1 MDYLRGASVRRSH
14 ISISIKS
21 AHPFR
26 GLFLAGALLWL
37 GATPSLAANHALLI
51 GAADYQNPNINKL
64 KGPPNDVTLMW
75 RLLTEKRG
83 FDPGNVTVLA
93 DGLKDKA
100 GQPRF
105 PKVNGEPKREAILK
119 AFAML
124 AEKAKS
130 GDLVMIFYSGHG
142 TEQPVKD
149 LSQDPERSNLD
160 QVMLPTDAGDY
171 DPKTKT
177 VRNGIVDDEIGAA
190 LDKIR
195 DKNADV
201 WVVIDACHAGSM
213 TRGVVDG
220 TAVRGVEPARLGIPP
235 APPRPAAAKEQAPES
250 WSFQSKSSRGS
261 LVGFFAVDSSREA
274 IERAYEEFDAPMIGK
289 GADLRAGVFTYFL
302 YRALSDGRHKVS
314 RYQDLARLVVAE
326 MRKSENP
333 PSAMPSFDGDLNRP
347 FLAGGAA
354 PPNPVWQVEIDGD
367 KVAIP
372 AGTLHGLAA
381 NTVLKLSSSPDGPEW
396 AKATVTKAEAIRSTA
411 LLEKPAGAR
420 PAIVW
425 ASVAQP
431 SVSFRLTVAEPP
443 ADELVDPA
451 ARKFIEGVKAAA
463 NRGAIEWVSSP
474 SAAQLRLR
482 VHDGRAWVLPA
493 DGEWIRKDLQEKD
506 SRLKIYPLTPS
517 VAIRP
522 ESAANGVN
530 DLTSILYR
538 RARADNLVRVAQ
550 SWNEALEAQGP
561 AKNIEV
567 AAERFTQRGGSSDP
581 YRECPKKLSL
591 EGYESAARGF
601 GAPQGRKLGRGR
613 DDSGNVPPMLHCDV
627 IKLTIKNTG
636 PRDLD
641 VNVSYV
647 DAGGGIQYL
656 FQRAGD
662 PCTFTLPAAA
672 GEAVR
677 YAMVRAWQGG
687 KGGSPDTVGREHIV
701 VTAIEQKDGIQSDLC
716 FDQATAR
723 GVGEGPRGP
732 TRGTAGSLLRTL
744 RDASLAPAATRGGGV
759 VIETDSDDA
768 PEASAAVFSFEVTP
782 ARIQ

>member
-1 MDYLRGASVRRSH
+1 MDYLRAGSVRWSH
-14 ISISIKS
+14 IPISIKP
-21 AHPFR
+21 ARPLR
-26 GLFLAGALLWL
+26 GLFLAGAWLWL
-37 GATPSLAANHALLI
+37 GTAPSMAANHALLI

-83 FDPGNVTVLA
+83 FDPANITVLA
-93 DGLKDKA
+93 DGLKDKV
-100 GQPRF
+100 GEPRF

-119 AFAML
+119 AFAGL

-149 LSQDPERSNLD
+149 TSQDPERSNLD

-171 DPKTKT
+171 DAKTKS

-195 DKNADV
+195 DNNADV

-213 TRGVVDG
+213 TRGVIDG
-220 TAVRGVEPARLGIPP
+220 TAVRGVEPSRLGIPP
-235 APPRPAAAKEQAPES
+235 APPRPAAAKEQTPES
-250 WSFQSKSSRGS
+250 WSLQSKSARGS

-289 GADLRAGVFTYFL
+289 GAELRAGVFTYFL
-302 YRALSDGRHKVS
+302 HRALSDGKHKVS
-314 RYQDLARLVVAE
+314 RYQDLARLIVAE

-333 PSAMPSFDGDLNRP
+333 PSAMPTFDGDLNRP
-347 FLAGGAA
+347 FLAGGVA
-354 PPNPVWQVEIDGD
+354 PPNPVWPVEIDGD
-367 KVAIP
+367 QVKVP

-381 NTVLKLSSSPDGPEW
+381 NTVLKLSASPDGPEW
-396 AKATVTKAEAIRSTA
+396 AKARVAKAEAIRSTA
-411 LLEKPAGAR
+411 LLDKAGAGEKPAT
-420 PAIVW
+420 VW
-425 ASVAQP
+425 ASIAQP

-443 ADELVDPA
+443 ASELADA
-451 ARKFIEGVKAAA
+451 AVRKFVEDVKAAA
-463 NRGAIEWVSSP
+463 NQGAIEWVSP
-474 SAAQLRLR
+474 QSAAQLRLR
-482 VHDGRAWVLPA
+482 VYDGRAWVLPA

-517 VAIRP
+517 VAIQP
-522 ESAANGVN
+522 EPAAGANE
-530 DLTSILYR
+530 LASILYR
-538 RARADNLVRVAQ
+538 RARAANLVRVAQ
-550 SWNEALEAQGP
+550 SWNEALEEQGA
-561 AKNIEV
+561 AKNIQV
-567 AAERFTQRGGSSDP
+567 TAERFTQRGANDDP

-591 EGYESAARGF
+591 EGYELAARGF
-601 GAPQGRKLGRGR
+601 GAPHDRKLGR
-613 DDSGNVPPMLHCDV
+613 DDGGDVPPALHCDV
-627 IKLTIKNTG
+627 VKVTIKNTG

-656 FQRAGD
+656 FQRVGD
-662 PCTFTLPAAA
+662 PCTFTLPAGA

-677 YAMVRAWQGG
+677 YAVVRTWQGG
-687 KGGSPDTVGREHIV
+687 KNGVPDTVGREHIV
-701 VTAIEQKDGIQSDLC
+701 VTAVEQKDAIQADLC

-723 GVGEGPRGP
+723 GLGEVRRGP
-732 TRGTAGSLLRTL
+732 TRGTAGSLLKTL
-744 RDASLAPAATRGGGV
+744 REASLAPAATRGGGA
-759 VIETDSDDA
+759 VIEKDSDDA

-782 ARIQ
+782 ARIP